1 MTVAQMRSLQDPL
14 GLIPAAGEEAQ
25 GVAKKVEAPAK
36 ADGDAIETFF
46 ARCREVRRK
55 HDDILNPV
63 TPESE
68 QSE

>member
-1 MTVAQMRSLQDPL
+1 MAQEHEHLRT
-14 GLIPAAGEEAQ
+14 LIAE
-25 GVAKKVEAPAK
+25 

-63 TPESE
+63 TRETE
-68 QSE
+68 QVD